1 MPLLLM
7 LRALPVCAV
16 DIARTSI
23 EVKEQVSRRLNVLSV
38 DVFRGGRTRT
48 RL

>member
-1 MPLLLM
+1 MPLLPM

-23 EVKEQVSRRLNVLSV
+23 EVKEQVSRRLDVLFV
-38 DVFRGGRTRT
+38 DEFRGGRTRT